1 MKYLVWI
8 PMDWDEHMKDTAVI
22 TQYKLYPIDEHGLI
36 VNDQNGTSNTGVMIP
51 AGFINTMAI
60 ELSND

>member
-1 MKYLVWI
+1 
-8 PMDWDEHMKDTAVI
+8 MDWDEHMKDTAVI

-51 AGFINTMAI
+51 AGFINAMSI
-60 ELSND
+60 EL